1 LHAVRAIEARSACDP
16 EVRRLV
22 TTLEERL

>member
-1 LHAVRAIEARSACDP
+1 LHAVRVVSARRDRDP

-22 TTLEERL
+22 SALEEKL